1 MHTRL
6 LVGGLLVGG
15 LGAACLREPS
25 FDRCDDGRICA
36 SGQVCV
42 EPRATC
48 VPAELA
54 APCLGQAELAPCTTP
69 SITDGVCDRGLCVE
83 AGCGNGVREAE
94 RGELCD
100 DGNTD
105 AGDGCGFDCRSDE
118 RCGNGVVD
126 TLTGEQCD
134 DGDLASRD
142 GCSSRCRV
150 ETARWHLR
158 PPVPSPV
165 RRFGAGS
172 AVDLT
177 RGRLVLFGGL
187 VGQTLQGDTWEYDG
201 QSWRRAGG
209 VLAPQPR
216 QLPAMS
222 FDRHRREVLLIGG
235 EAAAS
240 GLLDDVWAWNGSE
253 WSLVTTFG
261 LAPAPRRGAAMTY
274 DPVRRRHVLVGGN
287 LGGGAG
293 AGGIELWE
301 LDEDRVWHARTE
313 AGGPTSW
320 LVAGTPPIGFDPVRG
335 EVVLVVVPDTFTW
348 NGTQWRKVTPAR
360 LPWNSSPPL
369 VAVPGTGQLRGFDT
383 SIALLWDGDRWQQ
396 AIAPF
401 PTSPVLQAYLGR
413 AGGVIAIDDAWVTRR
428 VPGDPSQAPTLPQP
442 AALASMAYDP
452 LRGELVRFG
461 GLIGGA
467 SSSATWIRRGGAWSP
482 RAPAPAP
489 PARNGACL
497 AFDPTSGHVLLFG
510 GFTAA
515 STLAGDTWSWDG
527 SSWTE
532 LSPTTGPT
540 PRQLCGMVTHEAR
553 RSAILVGGRD
563 ATGASAEVWEWTGTW
578 QRLPELPVALAAP
591 ATFYDRRR
599 QRLVV
604 FGGQRSDDTVEDRT
618 WEWDGASWA
627 EVPSP
632 STPPARYGMG
642 AGFHAAGGI
651 GALAGGAAAMPVA
664 DAWQWDGTS
673 WAPQANAPQPARRFP
688 ASGYDATEAELVV
701 TGGNNVS
708 NQALTDVW
716 GLSYAGPDPVEAC
729 DTGLD
734 SDGDGLLACA
744 DPDCWPLCTPTC
756 APGEAC
762 DPTVGPRCGD
772 GVCSSLEGCR
782 LCPGDCG
789 ACTPGCGDGV
799 CDPGEVCVGDCS

>member
-1 MHTRL
+1 VHTRL

-25 FDRCDDGRICA
+25 FDRCADGRICA

-401 PTSPVLQAYLGR
+401 PTSPLLQAYLGR
-413 AGGVIAIDDAWVTRR
+413 AGGVIAIDEAWAARR
-428 VPGDPSQAPTLPQP
+428 VPGDPSLPPTLPQP
-442 AALASMAYDP
+442 AALAPMAYDP

-467 SSSATWIRRGGAWSP
+467 SSSSTWIRRGGAWSP

-591 ATFYDRRR
+591 GHVLRPPSAAPGRVRRPAQRRHRRGSHLGVGRRELGRGAVAVDAAGPLRHGRRLSRRRRHRRPRRRRSGDAGGRRLAVGRHVVGASGQRAATGPALPGQWLRRDRGGAGRHRWQQRQQPGADRRVGPVVRRAGSGRGVRHRPR
-599 QRLVV
+599 QR
-604 FGGQRSDDTVEDRT
+604 RRR
-618 WEWDGASWA
+618 
-627 EVPSP
+627 
-632 STPPARYGMG
+632 PAGVCR
-642 AGFHAAGGI
+642 
-651 GALAGGAAAMPVA
+651 P
-664 DAWQWDGTS
+664 
-673 WAPQANAPQPARRFP
+673 R
-688 ASGYDATEAELVV
+688 
-701 TGGNNVS
+701 
-708 NQALTDVW
+708 
-716 GLSYAGPDPVEAC
+716 
-729 DTGLD
+729 
-734 SDGDGLLACA
+734 LLAAVYADLCA
-744 DPDCWPLCTPTC
+744 GRGVRSHRRPALRRRRVLVARGLP
-756 APGEAC
+756 AVPG
-762 DPTVGPRCGD
+762 
-772 GVCSSLEGCR
+772 R
-782 LCPGDCG
+782 LRRVYPGLRRRR
-789 ACTPGCGDGV
+789 V
-799 CDPGEVCVGDCS
+799 